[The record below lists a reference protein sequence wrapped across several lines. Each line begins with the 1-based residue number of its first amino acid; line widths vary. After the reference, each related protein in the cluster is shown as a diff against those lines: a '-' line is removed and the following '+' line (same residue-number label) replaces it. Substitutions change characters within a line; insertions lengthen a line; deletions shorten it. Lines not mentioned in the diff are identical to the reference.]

1 LAGAVGL
8 PFVFVVSNLASTPLA
23 KAEVL
28 ERTPGARFAFSRPGL
43 VTFRLAEASPEF
55 GGGLIFARVAGQSL
69 GRAETLDEALA
80 LVPSDT
86 ACVHVFARDPEHAP
100 SVARA
105 AALRA
110 SLAAQRVR
118 VPRDGEPVLDVVV
131 AEGEPL
137 FVGMHTHGAH
147 RWAVAGG
154 LPDVVVPPEAPSRSF
169 AKLEEALAWSGL
181 RPREGAHV
189 VELGSAP
196 GGATL
201 ACLRRGL
208 RVTAFDPADM
218 DPAVLD
224 YEGRGGARVSFHQK
238 PAGSVSR
245 EDLPRDAR
253 LLVVDMNLAPPVALR
268 YARRVRAML
277 PALEAAIFTVKL
289 NDERMIAQASR
300 WVELVRSMD
309 FREVRATQLAS
320 HRQEMVIVAR

>member
-1 LAGAVGL
+1 MGL

-28 ERTPGARFAFSRPGL
+28 ERFPSARFAFSRPGL
-43 VTFRLAEASPEF
+43 LTFRWADATPSF
-55 GGGLIFARVAGQSL
+55 GEGLIFARVAGQSL
-69 GRAETLDEALA
+69 GRAERLDEALA
-80 LVPSDT
+80 LAPT
-86 ACVHVFARDPEHAP
+86 EPGAVHVLPRDPEDAP

-105 AALRA
+105 RSLRA
-110 SLAAQRVR
+110 DLG
-118 VPRDGEPVLDVVV
+118 PRGARAPREGEVVLDVVV

-137 FVGMHTHGAH
+137 FVGMHTHGPH
-147 RWAVAGG
+147 RWSIAGG
-154 LPDVVVPPEAPSRSF
+154 LPEVVVPPESPSRAF

-181 RPREGAHV
+181 SPRPGSHV

-208 RVTAFDPADM
+208 HVTAFDPADM
-218 DPAVLD
+218 DPAVLAF
-224 YEGRGGARVSFHQK
+224 EGPGGARVRFHQK
-238 PAGSVSR
+238 PAGSVAR
-245 EDLPRDAR
+245 DDLPREAR

-268 YARRVRAML
+268 YVQRVRAML
-277 PALEAAIFTVKL
+277 PALEAAILTVKL

-300 WVELVRSMD
+300 WVELVRGMGL
-309 FREVRATQLAS
+309 REVRATQLPS